1 MATDDTRLVTV
12 LITGNQ
18 AIIAVAKS
26 LLDDADI
33 KYFAKGEGLQ
43 NLFGF
48 GTLGTGFNPII
59 GPIQLQVEEHKADEA
74 KQILAGLEDVAPED
88 TEEIQE

>member
-1 MATDDTRLVTV
+1 MTLDETRLITV
-12 LITGNQ
+12 LATGNE

-26 LLDDADI
+26 LLDDAEI

-43 NLFGF
+43 NLFAL
-48 GTLGTGFNPII
+48 GTIGTGFNPII

-74 KQILAGLEDVAPED
+74 KQILSGLEDVESD
-88 TEEIQE
+88 TENNS

>member
-1 MATDDTRLVTV
+1 MVSDETRLVTV
-12 LITGNQ
+12 LATGNE

-74 KQILAGLEDVAPED
+74 KQILAGLEDSSS
-88 TEEIQE
+88 QESC

>member
-1 MATDDTRLVTV
+1 MNLDESRLVTV
-12 LITGNQ
+12 LTTGNQ

-26 LLDDADI
+26 LLDDANI

-48 GTLGTGFNPII
+48 GTLGTGFNPIV
-59 GPIQLQVEEHKADEA
+59 GPIEMQVEEHQAEEA
-74 KQILAGLEDVAPED
+74 KIILAGLESKD
-88 TEEIQE
+88 EEEKE

>member
-1 MATDDTRLVTV
+1 MKLDESRLITV
-12 LITGNQ
+12 LTTGNQ

-26 LLDDADI
+26 LLDDANI

-48 GTLGTGFNPII
+48 GTLGTGFNPIV
-59 GPIQLQVEEHKADEA
+59 GPIELQVEEHQAEEA
-74 KQILAGLEDVAPED
+74 KTILTGLEGLESED
-88 TEEIQE
+88 KKEA